1 MQPSEETVEAVAR
14 AIADVATQRPVP
26 WETRHPLTQDAL
38 RTDAR
43 ICLAAVLAA
52 LPAVGLAVVGA
63 DDLRAIADRLDAYSR
78 LIRAQGM
85 GELAGGLGGLA
96 ARVRDLDGGPGG
108 DGGGSP
114 VYGRPRPKRT
124 QARKST
130 PATMRTTNSQ
140 RGMVVL
146 SDASTGIGDSF
157 RRSPVSDR

>member
-108 DGGGSP
+108 DGGA
-114 VYGRPRPKRT
+114 RPSTADPDRKEPRRER
-124 QARKST
+124 AR
-130 PATMRTTNSQ
+130 
-140 RGMVVL
+140 
-146 SDASTGIGDSF
+146 
-157 RRSPVSDR
+157 RRR